1 MSWRKIEA
9 PGLRTLNIP
18 IRASGTYFGSF
29 VTDDVKVGGQA
40 VNPLVRKLMWPWE
53 TITGGV
59 GFLMT
64 DVSTY
69 SQQKVLRE
77 KVDTV
82 IPPHPAQI
90 RSVNKIITQHLI
102 KLFRSRNLKP
112 RIMTKDEFITNVRN
126 NAAIGSWS
134 RDVPWKEVQDAVHD
148 QSFWNL
154 VGRERH
160 LHLQGKCE
168 MCVYNTMGKKEKKNR
183 GLLEK
188 LRGRVRFGTCG

>member
-1 MSWRKIEA
+1 MHTAQMADRVHRVMEENRSTWFEDPEHPYKSFR
-9 PGLRTLNIP
+9 
-18 IRASGTYFGSF
+18 YFGSF

-53 TITGGV
+53 TITGVV

-102 KLFRSRNLKP
+102 KLFRSMMSL
-112 RIMTKDEFITNVRN
+112 
-126 NAAIGSWS
+126 
-134 RDVPWKEVQDAVHD
+134 
-148 QSFWNL
+148 
-154 VGRERH
+154 
-160 LHLQGKCE
+160 
-168 MCVYNTMGKKEKKNR
+168 
-183 GLLEK
+183 
-188 LRGRVRFGTCG
+188 